1 MVSICVSP
9 VFKLLSTIVKTFP
22 NILFII
28 MTKDPLN
35 SVEQKEVSEAD
46 EQQTEQ
52 NSNVQDKGA
61 KPEPFGCKICGIYF
75 NEKKHYDTH
84 MRNKHPICPICNI
97 QTKTVEG
104 LIQHLKAKHM
114 GSEEDE
120 SVEEFGYF
128 DKCTFECPE
137 CLMQFDNEMNMINHR
152 INKHNFKQFVCE
164 FCSECFYNKKNL
176 VRHKKIYHEDDF
188 TDDEE
193 FEKLKEELQDNEDTV
208 KYQLTDE
215 QFKERIEI
223 LKSGNA
229 KRREKIIRSLIKSI
243 SEEQKAEILRMILS
257 GEVTKDFS
265 SRLLIILIKCKY
277 EPVKPHLWQFALSD
291 ITNLRHTA
299 IRGIGKFKMQDH
311 LDKLIEWVNEKDIE
325 FDEFTTIISALSY
338 MENEEAMNVILSFAN
353 SPDWKKRRHV
363 AKSLENIYHSTSI
376 STLRY
381 FLSDKNDEVKKFA
394 HSALQTIEKMLKQQ
408 KLQFVEKTQQSGEQK
423 EYPYQEIL
431 ELTED
436 IIEEFNEQKSGIKPE
451 SENIEENEKENQ
463 STSDEVEKSLKQ
475 TKPTEISQKD
485 DDGFTPFSD
494 SEEFEEMNEPMR
506 AELINKVVKSEIPQ
520 KHKESAGK
528 IDIESKT
535 DETIQQSEIH
545 EKDQSDSGTGL
556 NIISE
561 KDLFK
566 TVADGMV
573 NFKDKVPNSEKFII
587 LDTHDIM
594 CGFMTGEPDLKKLL
608 NVISYLKSRNMNYI
622 LMVDPR
628 DIAKIEKIPDF
639 AKIKDEKTITAPP
652 SHELLSLITIA
663 LENNAVIVTN
673 RSFVRYK
680 NQDYSMDD
688 FISKR
693 VITYVFINEVF
704 APDKPI

>member
-1 MVSICVSP
+1 M
-9 VFKLLSTIVKTFP
+9 L
-22 NILFII
+22 
-28 MTKDPLN
+28 
-35 SVEQKEVSEAD
+35 
-46 EQQTEQ
+46 
-52 NSNVQDKGA
+52 
-61 KPEPFGCKICGIYF
+61 
-75 NEKKHYDTH
+75 TH
-84 MRNKHPICPICNI
+84 R
-97 QTKTVEG
+97 TG
-104 LIQHLKAKHM
+104 
-114 GSEEDE
+114 
-120 SVEEFGYF
+120 
-128 DKCTFECPE
+128 
-137 CLMQFDNEMNMINHR
+137 R
-152 INKHNFKQFVCE
+152 
-164 FCSECFYNKKNL
+164 
-176 VRHKKIYHEDDF
+176 
-188 TDDEE
+188 
-193 FEKLKEELQDNEDTV
+193 NEDT
-208 KYQLTDE
+208 LPN
-215 QFKERIEI
+215 R
-223 LKSGNA
+223 
-229 KRREKIIRSLIKSI
+229 
-243 SEEQKAEILRMILS
+243 
-257 GEVTKDFS
+257 
-265 SRLLIILIKCKY
+265 
-277 EPVKPHLWQFALSD
+277 
-291 ITNLRHTA
+291 
-299 IRGIGKFKMQDH
+299 
-311 LDKLIEWVNEKDIE
+311 
-325 FDEFTTIISALSY
+325 
-338 MENEEAMNVILSFAN
+338 
-353 SPDWKKRRHV
+353 WK
-363 AKSLENIYHSTSI
+363 TSI
-376 STLRY
+376 IDLNFDTCY
-381 FLSDKNDEVKKFA
+381 FLSDKNDEVKNL

-463 STSDEVEKSLKQ
+463 SASDEVEKSLKQ

-506 AELINKVVKSEIPQ
+506 AELINKVVKSETPR
-520 KHKESAGK
+520 KYKESAGK
-528 IDIESKT
+528 NDIESKT

-639 AKIKDEKTITAPP
+639 AQIKDEKTITAPP